1 MKRKG
6 LLILF
11 SILLVFVILWTVLA
25 VRIVRYGEKDETC
38 ICDVA
43 IVLGAGTTQGE
54 VSPVYRERINHGI
67 WLYENGYVKYLIF
80 TGGFGKNNTVS
91 DAYAAKNYAISQGVP
106 ESAIFIEELSTIT
119 EENMAQSKIIMDRNG
134 FTTALIVSD
143 PLHMKRAMLM
153 AGDYGITGYSSPT
166 TTSMYRTAKTKIP
179 FLVREEFMYIGYC
192 FVRLFR

>member
-1 MKRKG
+1 MKRRV
-6 LLILF
+6 LLTMF
-11 SILLVFVILWTVLA
+11 SLLLAGVVLWTALA
-25 VRIVRYGEKDETC
+25 VSIVRYGEKDEKC
-38 ICDVA
+38 NCDVA

-67 WLYENGYVKYLIF
+67 WLYENGYVNYLIF
-80 TGGFGKNNTVS
+80 TGGVGKNNTLS
-91 DAYAAKNYAISQGVP
+91 DAYAAKSYAISQGVP
-106 ESAIFIEELSTIT
+106 ESAIFIEEVSTIT

-153 AGDYGITGYSSPT
+153 AEDYGITGYSSPT

-179 FLVREEFMYIGYC
+179 FLAREEFMYIGYC
-192 FVRLFR
+192 IVRLFR